1 MTGFLREIEKVK
13 VNQNFP
19 QRDRSHVKI
28 DHQIEVTE
36 ILLEVFENRRNA
48 DLFHLK
54 IGEGSS
60 HSF

>member
-1 MTGFLREIEKVK
+1 MTGFLREMEKVK

-19 QRDRSHVKI
+19 QKDWSHVKI

>member
-1 MTGFLREIEKVK
+1 MIGFLREMEKVN

-19 QRDRSHVKI
+19 QRDQSQVKT

-36 ILLEVFENRRNA
+36 ILLEVFENRRNV

>member
-1 MTGFLREIEKVK
+1 MEKVK

-19 QRDRSHVKI
+19 QKDRSHVKT